1 MGLLVT
7 KVLDSLV
14 AFNYCPAALGCCQSF
29 FEKSK
34 NIVISNSTF
43 TNVKKYP
50 VIELE

>member
-1 MGLLVT
+1 MYTDNRNFETAGN
-7 KVLDSLV
+7 
-14 AFNYCPAALGCCQSF
+14 AYCLAALGYCQSF

-43 TNVKKYP
+43 TNVKKYA